1 MRMTLREIMQ
11 ARHAR
16 EDHDWQQT
24 SAIMATIANIRQRGK
39 GDRKTYKPTDFY
51 KPHCQRKEV
60 RKGGMTVG
68 QLRSLKPIFE
78 AIKADK

>member
-16 EDHDWQQT
+16 EDHDWEQT

-39 GDRKTYKPTDFY
+39 GDRKAYKPTDFY

-68 QLRSLKPIFE
+68 QLRAMKPVFE
-78 AIKADK
+78 KWKAER